1 MGVELASAPP
11 ADGHAGVYENI
22 QRTLGRSFSWSE
34 HRDGV
39 LVDESGEWWSDRETG
54 ALLERRGRL
63 RLLHL
68 FGTPYERG
76 LGHGRLLRETIAERK
91 VAEFYGDF
99 LYDLFLRSD
108 ALRFLPQSV
117 RRHIGRFL
125 ESFYYAPL
133 VRRLPR
139 EIVEE
144 LEGISDGSGC
154 DRRQALRAI
163 LAPDIMETLAA
174 SFLNWG
180 PSLGNYYLG
189 ACSAFY
195 VNGAATR
202 RGAALLARNMDFPG
216 TIAWDPLVVLNH
228 PTEQATFIG
237 SSRPMRKPAYAYVTA
252 AGFPGYG
259 LTGFSEHGIAMST
272 HVCISRNVSLRG
284 IPSLIYNHYLFTRS
298 RSLDDVEALAT
309 GRRHGRR
316 LRCASPH
323 TALFADGS
331 DVLALEV
338 DSKRAVA
345 RRAGDEGVYVQT
357 NHFIHPRLKLQEI
370 AYPLEREHTIG
381 RHKYITDAVQANYG
395 QIDRQRAV
403 DIISSGTDPAGKR
416 RPIGALPAQIN
427 TLTSVV
433 FEPTTGNAWM
443 AEERPPAVCYGRYPG
458 FNFHDE
464 MAGLGRRTQLP
475 ALAASGRPL
484 FGRDGRV
491 SQKRQY
497 EQNML
502 VRRSLARID
511 LAQSRLNF
519 GRVEQALRQV
529 AEAKQVFP
537 CAEYEY
543 LEALLHMKDGDF
555 RSALTLMN
563 ELRAKHDYSPMQ
575 QMALDLWRARCCD
588 MLDRREDARRLYRTL
603 IRNSNVP
610 RYFKDAARRGLRRR
624 FRPAD
629 LPKTITL
636 DRLGPLEF

>member
-1 MGVELASAPP
+1 MGVELAAAPV
-11 ADGHAGVYENI
+11 ADGHADVYENI
-22 QRTLGRSFSWSE
+22 QRTIGRRFSWSE
-34 HRDGV
+34 QRDGI
-39 LVDESGEWWSDRETG
+39 LVDESGEWRSDRETG
-54 ALLERRGRL
+54 ALLEHRGRL
-63 RLLHL
+63 RLLHV

-99 LYDLFLRSD
+99 LYDLFLQSD
-108 ALRFLPQSV
+108 ALRFLPHSV
-117 RRHIGRFL
+117 RARVGRFL
-125 ESFYYAPL
+125 EQFYYAPL

-139 EIVEE
+139 EITEE

-163 LAPDIMETLAA
+163 LAPDIMEALAA

-195 VNGAATR
+195 VSGAATR
-202 RGAALLARNMDFPG
+202 RATAFLARNMDFPG
-216 TIAWDPLVVLNH
+216 TIAWDPLIIFNH
-228 PTEQATFIG
+228 PAEQATFKG
-237 SSRPMRKPAYAYVTA
+237 SSRWMRKPAYAYVTA

-259 LTGFSEHGIAMST
+259 LTGFSEHGIAMTT
-272 HVCISRNVSLRG
+272 HVCVSKNVSLRG

-298 RSLDDVEALAT
+298 QSLDDVEALAT
-309 GRRHGRR
+309 DRRPGRH

-323 TALFADGS
+323 TALFADSS

-345 RRAGDEGVYVQT
+345 RRAGDEEIYVQT
-357 NHFIHPRLKLQEI
+357 NHFLHPKMKQQEI

-381 RHKYITDAVQANYG
+381 RYKYITDALQANYG
-395 QIDRQRAV
+395 QIDLQRAV
-403 DIISSGTDPAGKR
+403 DIISSGTDSAGKR

-427 TLTSVV
+427 TLTSAVV
-433 FEPTTGNAWM
+433 EPATGDIRV
-443 AEERPPAVCYGRYPG
+443 AEERPPAVCYGWYQG
-458 FNFHDE
+458 FNFYDE
-464 MAGLGRRTQLP
+464 MAGLGRRTQV
-475 ALAASGRPL
+475 AAIAASGRPL
-484 FGRDGRV
+484 FAGGRRV
-491 SQKRQY
+491 GQKQQY
-497 EQNML
+497 EQNMR

-519 GRVEQALRQV
+519 GRIDQALRRV
-529 AEAKQVFP
+529 AEAKQIFP

-543 LEALLHMKDGDF
+543 VEALLHMLNGDF
-555 RSALTLMN
+555 RAALTMMN
-563 ELRAKHDYSPMQ
+563 DLRAKHDYSPIQ

-588 MLDRREDARRLYRTL
+588 MLDLRDDARRLYRSL
-603 IRNSNVP
+603 VRNSNVP

-624 FRPAD
+624 YRPAD